1 MIATVPMTAKIP
13 LILEPQPEGGWTVT
27 SPLLPELITEGDT
40 IEEIRENVQDCFAGL
55 VEMYED
61 MERPLPAGMLLV
73 RFEDG
78 ACNTL
83 DAGVGSFLRY
93 REVARS
99 LRRLGCVED
108 TGRRAKGS
116 HRKWINPHTGQSTR
130 VPDWG
135 RKDLKIGTL
144 RAANPTTRP

>member
-27 SPLLPELITEGDT
+27 SPLLPELLTEGDT

-61 MERPLPAGMLLV
+61 MERPLPAGILLV

-78 ACNTL
+78 ADTL
-83 DAGVGSFLRY
+83 DAG
-93 REVARS
+93 
-99 LRRLGCVED
+99 
-108 TGRRAKGS
+108 
-116 HRKWINPHTGQSTR
+116 
-130 VPDWG
+130 
-135 RKDLKIGTL
+135 IGVS
-144 RAANPTTRP
+144 